1 MRILLPLVV
10 FCCCSAGRAVASS
23 DVSGLPYGRPA
34 DVGLDAAGLEV
45 AASLIDQAVQDDELR
60 GAVVLVAR
68 RGKIVLHK
76 AFGYSDSESKIAMRP
91 DGLFRMASNSKA
103 VTAAG
108 ILLLVQD
115 GKLQLDDPVCSYL
128 PEFDTE
134 KSRDITIRQLLTH
147 TSGLRIK
154 TLFLDPLMTRT
165 DEHPAAPTLLLEV
178 ERFGAIGAEVAVGTS
193 YSYNN
198 AGYNTLAGIIEKLTG
213 SYKAF
218 LKERIYDPLGM
229 QDSCNHESDADR
241 SRMSTVF
248 RRADDGQWTVRWK
261 PTDEPDLPFPRGSGG
276 MVSSA
281 ADYAVFCQM
290 LLNGGQYNQ
299 NRILRQDLVTEAT
312 NPQSGKIKAAATYGL
327 GWSVQKPGETWS
339 HSGSD
344 GTWVW
349 GDPQREIIGMVLT
362 QTQKSTNPRKAFR
375 ELVNAA
381 CTDVAT
387 ETSSV
392 MKAKRPGFYKDL
404 FMSGGVNLSSKKTL
418 HAAESLGLPYEYYA
432 GKDAILQNRLLIGSE
447 NDRNGILLYPDGQP
461 RFRMIY
467 VNGGGATNHGKS
479 LTMAGRETLRQFN
492 GNGGAYCG
500 SCAGSFLS
508 GRNVD
513 SKTARR
519 LGYLHIFPFNTM
531 NTGLKKVRVGH
542 AIPDDSPLLAYRGFG
557 EDQLVEDVYHN
568 NGNWLPTDEG
578 NHASDTEVLATYV
591 NAGHK
596 THKGAAIWA
605 YRADAARG
613 RIVNIGS
620 HPEGAE
626 SGERLALTESC
637 LLYALDGTG
646 TPRLKGNLKDGVER
660 IMSRSTEDEL
670 PQLTRIGDGQY
681 HHFCF
686 DVPDD
691 YRDVTVEVRTIEDS
705 VDADMRIY
713 LSRDQFAFESSAVH
727 RADGGGGTQIIRASL
742 EPGTWFLGVECATR
756 VHAIE
761 DKDSGLY
768 RYFGNHKI
776 LNGVA
781 YSVQMKTAS
790 SKQDS
795 SGL

>member
-1 MRILLPLVV
+1 MRMLLSLVV
-10 FCCCSAGRAVASS
+10 FSCCIAGPAVASS
-23 DVSGLPYGRPA
+23 DVPGLPHGRAA
-34 DVGLDAAGLEV
+34 DVGLDQAGLDA
-45 AASLIDQAVQDDELR
+45 AASLVEQAVQDDELR

-76 AFGYSDSESKIAMRP
+76 AFGVSDSESKIAMQP

-103 VTAAG
+103 LTAAG

-115 GKLQLDDPVCSYL
+115 GKLRLDDPVYSVL
-128 PEFDTE
+128 SEFETE
-134 KSRDITIRQLLTH
+134 KSGDITIRQLLTH
-147 TSGLRIK
+147 TSGMRIK
-154 TLFLDPLMTRT
+154 SLFLDPLMKPT
-165 DEHPAAPTLLLEV
+165 DEHPEAPTLLLEV
-178 ERFGAIGAEVAVGTS
+178 GRFGAIGAEVAVGTT

-229 QDSCNHESDADR
+229 QDSCNHESDANR
-241 SRMSTVF
+241 ARMSTVF
-248 RRADDGQWTVRWK
+248 RRADDGQWISGWK
-261 PTDEPDLPFPRGSGG
+261 PTDEPDFPFPRGSGG

-299 NRILRQDLVTEAT
+299 KRILRQDLVTEAT
-312 NPQSGKIKAAATYGL
+312 NPQAEQIKSAATYGL
-327 GWSVQKPGETWS
+327 GWSVQKTGETWS

-349 GDPQREIIGMVLT
+349 VDPKREIIGMVLT

-381 CTDVAT
+381 CTDIAT
-387 ETSSV
+387 ETISAR
-392 MKAKRPGFYKDL
+392 KAEWPGFYKDL
-404 FMSGGVNLSSKKTL
+404 FMSSGVNLSSRKTL

-432 GKDAILQNRLLIGSE
+432 GKDPIRQNHLLIGSE
-447 NDRNGILLYPDGQP
+447 HDRNGILLYPDGQP

-467 VNGGGATNHGKS
+467 VNGGGATSHGKS
-479 LTMAGRETLRQFN
+479 LTIAGRETLRQFN
-492 GNGGAYCG
+492 RNGGAYCG
-500 SCAGSFLS
+500 SCAGSFFS

-513 SKTARR
+513 SKTTRR
-519 LGYLHIFPFNTM
+519 LGYLHIFPFNTL

-557 EDQLVEDVYHN
+557 KDQLVEDIYHN
-568 NGNWLPTDEG
+568 NGNWLPADKG

-596 THKGAAIWA
+596 THQGAAIWA
-605 YRADAARG
+605 YRAGAASG

-646 TPRLKGNLKDGVER
+646 TPQLKGSLKDGVVR
-660 IMSRSTEDEL
+660 LMSRSTEDKQ
-670 PQLTRIGDGQY
+670 PQLTGIGDGQY
-681 HHFCF
+681 HHFRF
-686 DVPDD
+686 DVADD
-691 YRDVTVEVRTIEDS
+691 RRDVTIEVKTIEDS
-705 VDADMRIY
+705 VGAELHVY
-713 LSRDQFAFESSAVH
+713 LSRDDFAFADSALH
-727 RADGGGGTQIIRASL
+727 QADGGGETQIIRASL
-742 EPGTWFLGVECATR
+742 EPGTWFLSVECATR
-756 VHAIE
+756 VNAIE
-761 DKDSGLY
+761 DKDSGFY
-768 RYFGNHKI
+768 RYFGNQEI

-781 YSVQMKTAS
+781 YSVQMKAAN